1 MNQPTNVSSGM
12 EPDPMGSMF
21 SQMFDRMQ
29 PMGQANTIAASE
41 ADTIRA
47 EEENRKLN
55 RQIAEL
61 RSENSTLSS
70 RNQELQ
76 STNRQLLSA
85 NQTLRKQLSEVNETA
100 RLLEET
106 KKRERACI
114 EKEKRCERILRRE
127 AALETDE
134 SKVRDERER
143 LNNERKRI
151 REDIAEQVRQ
161 ESAWMRRRL
170 KEDSDRQRERDKHI
184 LFALCLGVCSS
195 MVPMLAV
202 VMQGRWQA
210 FADSLLDWLRMRG
223 KQFTVVG
230 QWFAGI
236 DARLN
241 EIIPSGWWGRPLV
254 FLLMLLLIAVVC
266 GMPLLAAG
274 GYVVAVLTTM
284 RGWLMEGT
292 LGIHI
297 VLWTLAAVA
306 GFALADR
313 LAMIPHNPMGWPT
326 WWILLTVA
334 AHLIYMA
341 KLADPISRFIR
352 NSM

>member
-1 MNQPTNVSSGM
+1 MNQSTNVSSGM
-12 EPDPMGSMF
+12 ESDPMGSMF
-21 SQMFDRMQ
+21 SQMFDRIQ
-29 PMGQANTIAASE
+29 PMEPANTIAASE

-47 EEENRKLN
+47 EEEIRRLD
-55 RQIAEL
+55 RQVAEF
-61 RSENSTLSS
+61 RSENSMLSS

-76 STNRQLLSA
+76 STNRRLLSA
-85 NQTLRKQLSEVNETA
+85 NRTLRRQLSEVNETA

-114 EKEKRCERILRRE
+114 EREKRCDRILRRE
-127 AALETDE
+127 AALEADE

-143 LNNERKRI
+143 LENERKRI
-151 REDIAEQVRQ
+151 REDIAEQVEQ
-161 ESAWMRRRL
+161 ESARMRRRL
-170 KEDSDRQRERDKHI
+170 KESGDRQRERGKRI
-184 LFALCLGVCSS
+184 LFALCLGACSAV
-195 MVPMLAV
+195 VPMLAV

-210 FADSLLDWLRMRG
+210 FADSLLDWFHMRG
-223 KQFTVVG
+223 RQLAVVG
-230 QWFAGI
+230 QWLVGV

-241 EIIPSGWWGRPLV
+241 EIIPSGWWDRPLV

-274 GYVVAVLTTM
+274 GYVVAVFTTM
-284 RGWLMEGT
+284 RGWLTEGT
-292 LGIHI
+292 LGVHI
-297 VLWTLAAVA
+297 VLWTLVA
-306 GFALADR
+306 MVGFVLADR

-341 KLADPISRFIR
+341 KLADPISRFIK
-352 NSM
+352 NS